1 MHLLLCRPIV
11 IVPQNMLS
19 ARECR
24 IVQVKPTQ
32 QERHYDVELLDAPEI
47 NIDYLYNL
55 DENSKDND

>member
-11 IVPQNMLS
+11 IVPQNIVS

-32 QERHYDVELLDAPEI
+32 FENKFDVELLDAPPI
-47 NIDYLYNL
+47 NVDYLYNL
-55 DENSKDND
+55 DENSKDNG

>member
-11 IVPQNMLS
+11 IVPQNILS

-32 QERHYDVELLDAPEI
+32 FENNFDVELLDAPPI
-47 NIDYLYNL
+47 NVDYLYNL
-55 DENSKDND
+55 DENSKDNG